1 MLKGLK
7 LKIMVIAGLMLAFLC
22 YSSFEARGQG
32 LEMCPLSTDETGW
45 FNLEVSFPLD
55 AEFNPIISD
64 FTSGLF
70 GTVESL
76 GVGFNI
82 GGLDWLYNNDS
93 DLNTNVQG
101 TQVITWY
108 SQANGRNSFIQLTNT
123 NGADLEEDPICI
135 GFCNTDN
142 QVACDQASDCPGDPF
157 VAECIF
163 GVEVHVQIFDSNCL
177 ELINF
182 CDFYTCAD
190 THVYDL
196 GNLVANNAANIPDVP
211 DGTEGFLVAT
221 AVNECNNIDERD
233 ATCYNFL
240 NGNLRMIDLDS
251 SEIDYGTN
259 VDVRQAIFLETM
271 GQEDGEEVCL
281 DEDTF
286 LDLDGEELGLATKI
300 PGEEDEEHPAD
311 LAHMF
316 SLLPNSVGV
325 PGSDLVLISVNDH
338 YLPHPYTITPGLAIY
353 SPTIFN
359 ANEEGI
365 SCTPFPACFIRL
377 GLNSGIPNSDDF
389 APPTPTPTP
398 TTPPTATPT
407 SPPTATPTPTSPPG
421 GGGGGC
427 AIAGV
432 SPVQLGTA
440 MANVLI
446 PLIPAFAIGYRI
458 LRRRARRN
466 EK

>member
-70 GTVESL
+70 GTVES
-76 GVGFNI
+76 GGPGAPNF
-82 GGLDWLYNNDS
+82 GGLDWLFNNDS
-93 DLNTNVQG
+93 DLNTNLPGSQL
-101 TQVITWY
+101 ITWY

-163 GVEVHVQIFDSNCL
+163 GVEVHVQIFDSGCA

-182 CDFYTCAD
+182 CDFYTCND

-196 GNLVANNAANIPDVP
+196 GNLVKNSPFGANVTDVP
-211 DGTEGFLVAT
+211 DGTEGFFVAT
-221 AVNECNNIDERD
+221 AVDDCEDTDDREAI
-233 ATCYNFL
+233 CYNFL
-240 NGNLRMIDLDS
+240 DGNLRMIGLEGSD
-251 SEIDYGTN
+251 IDYGTN
-259 VDVRQAIFLETM
+259 VDAREAVFIKTEETCS
-271 GQEDGEEVCL
+271 GEDDSDL
-281 DEDTF
+281 FT
-286 LDLDGEELGLATKI
+286 DLDGKNQELAHKI
-300 PGEEDEEHPAD
+300 PGDDGDPD
-311 LAHMF
+311 LYHMF
-316 SLLPNSVGV
+316 STIGV
-325 PGSDLVLISVNDH
+325 APASDLVLISVNDS
-338 YLPHPYTITPGLAIY
+338 YSPSPYTIFPGFAIY
-353 SPTIFN
+353 SPTIYD
-359 ANEEGI
+359 AEESGI
-365 SCTPFPACFIRL
+365 SCTPFFACFARFGI
-377 GLNSGIPNSDDF
+377 NSALPNSNDF

-398 TTPPTATPT
+398 TTAPSPTPT
-407 SPPTATPTPTSPPG
+407 TAPSPTPTPTTAPS

-432 SPVQLGTA
+432 TPVQLGTA